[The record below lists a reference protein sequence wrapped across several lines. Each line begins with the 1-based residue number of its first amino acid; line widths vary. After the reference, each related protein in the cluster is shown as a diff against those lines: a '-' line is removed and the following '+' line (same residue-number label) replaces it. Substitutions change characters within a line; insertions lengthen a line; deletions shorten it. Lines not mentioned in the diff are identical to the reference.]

1 MTMLNDLMAITKG
14 AEFTDH
20 SNSYMQRIRIM
31 FPNGYGASIIKGDGS
46 YGVELAVIT
55 DEGLCYDTDITDD
68 VIGNIENLEELINMH
83 KKIGPDDY
91 VIDAGANYDIISG
104 TQRKWKLVIPK
115 DVYIEDVIE
124 DLKNFRFTFD
134 GEDEDE

>member
-1 MTMLNDLMAITKG
+1 MTMLNDLMAITKD

-31 FPNGYGASIIKGDGS
+31 FPNGYGASVVKGVGS

-68 VIGNIENLEELINMH
+68 ITDDVIGNIENLEELNGI
-83 KKIGPDDY
+83 KALPSI
-91 VIDAGANYDIISG
+91 V
-104 TQRKWKLVIPK
+104 
-115 DVYIEDVIE
+115 
-124 DLKNFRFTFD
+124 
-134 GEDEDE
+134 

>member
-14 AEFTDH
+14 AKFTDH
-20 SNSYMQRIRIM
+20 SDSYMQRIRIM
-31 FPNGYGASIIKGDGS
+31 FPNGYGASIIEGDGS

-55 DEGLCYDTDITDD
+55 AEGPCYDTDITDD
-68 VIGNIENLEELINMH
+68 VIGNIENLEELNGYLERI
-83 KKIGPDDY
+83 KALPSI
-91 VIDAGANYDIISG
+91 YDIVSG

>member
-14 AEFTDH
+14 VEFTDR
-20 SNSYMQRIRIM
+20 SDADMQRIRVM

-68 VIGNIENLEELINMH
+68 VIGNIENLEELNGYLERI
-83 KKIGPDDY
+83 KALPSI
-91 VIDAGANYDIISG
+91 V
-104 TQRKWKLVIPK
+104 
-115 DVYIEDVIE
+115 
-124 DLKNFRFTFD
+124 
-134 GEDEDE
+134 